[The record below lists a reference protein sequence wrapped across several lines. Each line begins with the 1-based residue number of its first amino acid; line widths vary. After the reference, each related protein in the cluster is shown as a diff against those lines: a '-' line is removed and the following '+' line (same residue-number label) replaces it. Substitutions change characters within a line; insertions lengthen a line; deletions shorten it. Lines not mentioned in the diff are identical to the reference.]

1 MYIVIN
7 QIQNIVIV
15 NVEKVMFIILMRLEE
30 IFV

>member
-30 IFV
+30 IFA